1 MTSRGHRLTCNLSR
15 RRSLL
20 AGQLALRRHLERVRD
35 LVPDVRH
42 EHVQTFALAAAGATL
57 EAEPVVHDAVS
68 SAGLEL
74 TNQYT
79 GFGDP
84 KGDTYLRCWMFHMPV
99 NRGGTPVVRQ
109 NR

>member
-1 MTSRGHRLTCNLSR
+1 MHRADLVVVVGHPGLRALSRAVERCKGQQICRIEMVTINRGHRLTCNLSR

-68 SAGLEL
+68 SADLG
-74 TNQYT
+74 
-79 GFGDP
+79 
-84 KGDTYLRCWMFHMPV
+84 
-99 NRGGTPVVRQ
+99 
-109 NR
+109 